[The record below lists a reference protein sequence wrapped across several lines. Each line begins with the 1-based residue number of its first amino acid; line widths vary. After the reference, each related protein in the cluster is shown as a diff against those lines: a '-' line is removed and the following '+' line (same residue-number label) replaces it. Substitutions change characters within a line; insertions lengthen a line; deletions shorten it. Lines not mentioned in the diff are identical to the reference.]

1 MNQEKQND
9 LNLTAAEMKH
19 FEKLENE
26 LNEAGVKTGKA
37 AAAKLDVGELCKQY
51 QKVRGTLL
59 IALPFIKKIPKF
71 GAPVATAIELLMG
84 IADMACPTA

>member
-1 MNQEKQND
+1 MSQEKQNN
-9 LNLTAAEMKH
+9 LNLTADEMKQ
-19 FEKLENE
+19 FDKLESE
-26 LNEAGVKTGKA
+26 LKKAGVGA
-37 AAAKLDVGELCKQY
+37 GGANAKLNVGELCEQY
-51 QKVRGTLL
+51 KKVRGVLM